1 MRFGGRGALR
11 DGAEFGERLAA
22 VEGLPGPGC
31 ARERRAG
38 GGSAHARRGEH
49 RAWKHA
55 QQLVGGAFTSGA
67 TGEVDAVDFTAG
79 EVEPVDLPGSF
90 DRLQVAGR
98 EGEVGESHPEPEREQ
113 GDDECRSA
121 ERAEA
126 LRTRIEIGEES
137 RPALDR
143 KSVV

>member
-1 MRFGGRGALR
+1 
-11 DGAEFGERLAA
+11 
-22 VEGLPGPGC
+22 
-31 ARERRAG
+31 
-38 GGSAHARRGEH
+38 
-49 RAWKHA
+49 AWKHA

-67 TGEVDAVDFTAG
+67 TGEVDAVDFPAG

-121 ERAEA
+121 EREEV
-126 LRTRIEIGEES
+126 LRTRIDIGEES
-137 RPALDR
+137 RPALDQQQGGR
-143 KSVV
+143 AEKEQPAHAVSNGMLPDLFTQ